1 MKIYPEHI
9 NNNVQFIFDDLIKK
23 SKIYT
28 VFINP
33 ENMDNENEFF
43 PYQDKLIDLQ
53 HLGIAPAYSLL
64 LYLFVEEKDTDFSDI
79 LNFIENWFLRRHI
92 TDYPA
97 TNKLD
102 QIFLD
107 LINLL
112 CSNKQEEELKDIKK
126 LIFEF
131 LLNSD
136 RYKSD
141 EEFKQTLLNSK
152 LYDTNRGATRCLLT
166 KLEKSKRTKENS
178 VDFWETNK
186 NKLVWTIEHIYPQN
200 PNEKSDWS
208 RTCNGEDR
216 SEYLHK
222 LGNLTLTRYN
232 STYSN
237 KSYKDKIKIIDKDM
251 NDIGLKSGNVK
262 INQYLIDNTD
272 NEWYIKHIKERGEE
286 LADEIISLMNK

>member
-1 MKIYPEHI
+1 
-9 NNNVQFIFDDLIKK
+9 LIEK
-23 SKIYT
+23 SETYT

-33 ENMDNENEFF
+33 ENMKSGNKFF
-43 PYQDKLIDLQ
+43 KYQDKLIDLQ
-53 HLGIAPAYSLL
+53 RLGIAPAYSLL
-64 LYLFVEEKDTDFSDI
+64 LYLFVEEENDFSDI

-107 LINLL
+107 LINRI
-112 CSNKQEEELKDIKK
+112 CANKKEKEPKDIKK

-136 RYKSD
+136 IYKSD
-141 EEFKQTLLNSK
+141 EDFQKILVTSK

-178 VDFWETNK
+178 VNFWETTNTK
-186 NKLVWTIEHIYPQN
+186 KPTLVWTIEHIYPQN
-200 PNEKSDWS
+200 PSDKSDWNT
-208 RTCNGEDR
+208 TCNGEER
-216 SEYLHK
+216 IEYLHK

-237 KSYKDKIKIIDKDM
+237 KSYKDKIAVIDKEEL
-251 NDIGLKSGNVK
+251 DIGLKSGNVK

-272 NEWYIKHIKERGEE
+272 NEWCIKHIEERGEL
-286 LADEIISLMNK
+286 LANEIIKLMK